1 MSTARRHLKLP
12 QSLFGTSTHP
22 TMVTKKS
29 TSWLWMD
36 DSHPSH
42 SMSIGCPIPEI
53 RLFRTLT
60 FKLQGQGQR
69 ERSYIQPSILLICFL
84 FVSHQSDQQ
93 FRRYSNFK
101 IWPWKIQGQ
110 GHEWLIKFNS
120 LSGNRRQRGPYS
132 PYKLCNHSLYIGI
145 IIFPH
150 IDNTQSTDIK
160 KETQKKWGHPLRWL
174 VIGDGNSTSVHNYSK
189 YLTTVGTP
197 YNTAPYIT
205 GSNIARLGHG
215 SQNSWSKLWIP
226 VVKSAPVRVI
236 FAWKS
241 VPKKRIHG
249 SSDIYLGTQ
258 WKQRH
263 DSPWPNRLDVIVTFL
278 WYDTIRTIGHRDHQS
293 TTKKV

>member
-1 MSTARRHLKLP
+1 MTCAKLWP
-12 QSLFGTSTHP
+12 GCIITITIKAKINFTRFPLWLHKLFVISD
-22 TMVTKKS
+22 
-29 TSWLWMD
+29 L
-36 DSHPSH
+36 
-42 SMSIGCPIPEI
+42 
-53 RLFRTLT
+53 
-60 FKLQGQGQR
+60 GQG
-69 ERSYIQPSILLICFL
+69 IILSWAMC
-84 FVSHQSDQQ
+84 
-93 FRRYSNFK
+93 
-101 IWPWKIQGQ
+101 
-110 GHEWLIKFNS
+110 
-120 LSGNRRQRGPYS
+120 
-132 PYKLCNHSLYIGI
+132 LYLD
-145 IIFPH
+145 F
-150 IDNTQSTDIK
+150 
-160 KETQKKWGHPLRWL
+160 W
-174 VIGDGNSTSVHNYSK
+174 Y
-189 YLTTVGTP
+189 TTVGTP

-258 WKQRH
+258 WKHGH